1 LATLRGDA
9 RKDQEFT
16 RRTEVGERVVF
27 VAGMGIFKD
36 FLPEE
41 IEKVAAI
48 CRPVTFREGQVIV
61 EEGAQDRDLFL
72 ISRGRVS
79 ITLSKSPGPH
89 DLGTITKCEPGQVV
103 GELSFIDGARRST
116 WVIALDQ
123 VEALQIT
130 WSDFSRLVEEEVR
143 IGYQFYR
150 NVALLLTERLRDT
163 TIFCSN
169 LMGVR

>member
-9 RKDQEFT
+9 TKDSKFT

-27 VAGMGIFKD
+27 LAGMGIFKD
-36 FLPEE
+36 FLPAE

-48 CRPVTFREGQVIV
+48 CRPITFREGQVIV
-61 EEGAQDRDLFL
+61 EEGARDRDLFL

-79 ITLSKSPGPH
+79 ITLSKSPGRY
-89 DLGTITKCEPGQVV
+89 DRGTITKCEPGQVV

-130 WSDFSRLVEEEVR
+130 WGDFSRLVEEEIR

-169 LMGVR
+169 LMGLR